1 MRAWPGSPYP
11 LGATWDGSGVN
22 FALFS
27 EYATKVELCLFSSA
41 DASLEQ
47 ICVPFIDRTD
57 RVWHAYLPDV
67 RPGQLYGYRVF
78 GPWAPAEGHRFNPAK
93 VLLDPYA
100 RAIARQVGL
109 HPSLLAHVP
118 GSGGDGPADP
128 TDSAPHAP
136 LGVVI
141 DNLFPWGWDEPP
153 RTPWHET
160 VIYEMHVKG
169 FTALNPAI
177 PPHLRGTYR
186 GLGSDEAVEYLRNL
200 GVTAVELM
208 PVHAHAD
215 EWHLLERGR
224 TNYWGYNTLSYF
236 APDARF
242 ATASGPDAAV
252 IEFKEMVRALH
263 AAGLEVILDV
273 VYNHTAE
280 GNHLGP
286 TLSFRGIDNRS
297 YYRLEPHRLSRY
309 QDFTGC
315 GNTLNMRAQKVLQLV
330 MDSLRYWVQEMH
342 VDGFRFDLASALARE
357 LYAVN
362 RLSSFFEVIA
372 QDPVISRVKL
382 IAEPW
387 DVGEGGYQVGNFPP
401 GWAEWNGRY
410 RDCVRRFWRGDAGML
425 PELATRISGSSDLYG
440 GSGRQPHASINFI
453 TSHDGFTLA
462 DLVAYNV
469 KHNETNG
476 EENRD
481 GDANNLSWNC
491 GVEGPSDDPVVVAL
505 RRRQRRNFL
514 VTLLTSVG
522 VPMLSGGD
530 EIGRSQQGN
539 NNAYCDDSPGSW
551 TPWPDL
557 VGSHAPDEGSRLEP
571 GAGDPAD
578 DDAVEM
584 REFVRALLA
593 LRAAQ
598 PTLRRRTFLRG
609 RGGSGP
615 ADVLWLRPDGREMTA
630 ADWQN
635 GASRAMGVLLVGD
648 AILERGPDGDVI
660 QGDTL
665 LILFNASDA
674 NVGFTAPAPP
684 GPAASHWELL
694 VDTAEGRQPGTRVR
708 IGGVWP
714 VINRS
719 AVVMRAV
726 ADHTVRA
733 RRT

>member
-27 EYATKVELCLFSSA
+27 EHATKVELCLFGSA
-41 DASLEQ
+41 DASLER
-47 ICVPFIDRTD
+47 ICVPLVDRTD
-57 RVWHAYLPDV
+57 RVWHAYLPDI
-67 RPGQLYGYRVF
+67 RPGQLYGYRVY

-93 VLLDPYA
+93 LLLDPYA
-100 RAIARQVGL
+100 RAIGRQTGM
-109 HPSLLAHVP
+109 HPSLLAFAP
-118 GSGGDGPADP
+118 GSGGDGPPDP
-128 TDSAPHAP
+128 TDSAPYAP
-136 LGVVI
+136 LGVVV
-141 DNLFPWGWDEPP
+141 DDEFLWGWDEPP

-169 FTALNPAI
+169 FTALNQAIAPA
-177 PPHLRGTYR
+177 LRGTYL
-186 GLGSDEAVEYLRNL
+186 GLASSESIDYLKSL
-200 GVTAVELM
+200 GVTGVELM

-215 EWHLLERGR
+215 EWHLIERGR
-224 TNYWGYNTLSYF
+224 TNYWGYNTLNYF
-236 APDARF
+236 APDVRF
-242 ATASGPDAAV
+242 ATSHAPDAAV
-252 IEFKEMVRALH
+252 TEFKEMVRALH

-315 GNTLNMRAQKVLQLV
+315 GNTLNMRSQKVLQLV
-330 MDSLRYWVQEMH
+330 MDSLRYWVLEMH

-410 RDCVRRFWRGDAGML
+410 RDCVRRFWRGEAGML
-425 PELATRISGSSDLYG
+425 PELATRLSGSSDLYG
-440 GSGRQPHASINFI
+440 GSGRQPHASINFV

-462 DLVAYNV
+462 DLVSYNE
-469 KHNETNG
+469 KHNEANG

-481 GDANNLSWNC
+481 GDSNNLSWNC
-491 GVEGPSDDPVVVAL
+491 GAEGPTDDPVVLAL
-505 RRRQRRNFL
+505 RRRQQRNFL

-530 EIGRSQQGN
+530 EVCRSQGGN
-539 NNAYCDDSPGSW
+539 NNAYCDGSAGSW
-551 TPWPDL
+551 TPWPGG
-557 VGSHAPDEGSRLEP
+557 VPEAGGCGDE
-571 GAGDPAD
+571 
-578 DDAVEM
+578 DAASM
-584 REFVRALLA
+584 LAFVRTLLA
-593 LRAAQ
+593 LRASQ

-609 RGGSGP
+609 RRGG
-615 ADVLWLRPDGREMTA
+615 AVDVLWLRPDGQEMTG

-635 GASRAMGVLLVGD
+635 GSGRAMGVLLNGES
-648 AILERGPDGDVI
+648 ILERSPRGEPI
-660 QGDTL
+660 RGDTL
-665 LILFNASDA
+665 LIFFNASDA
-674 NVGFTAPAPP
+674 NLGFTLPAPP
-684 GPAASHWELL
+684 ALAGSDWELL
-694 VDTAEGRQPGTRVR
+694 IDTAEGRQPGTRIR

-714 VINRS
+714 VVNRS

-726 ADHTVRA
+726 GG
-733 RRT
+733 